1 MKFET
6 ENIEI
11 MAPAGSMAALSAAI
25 RSGANS
31 IYFGID
37 QLNMRSRA
45 ASPFMISD
53 LKKIARICRMANV
66 KSYLALNTLIYDED
80 LESMREVCDAAKA
93 ANLSA
98 VIATDI
104 STIEYARSIDLEV
117 HISVQAN
124 VSNIESV
131 RFYSRYADVVVLARE
146 LTLEQISNIHKFI
159 VENQIKGPSGSL
171 IQLEAFVHGALCVAV
186 SGKCYMSLA
195 QYNKS
200 ANRGECF
207 QPCRRKYK
215 VTDQQTGKE
224 LEIDNQYIMSPRDI
238 CLIDHLNLLVEA
250 GISVFKIEGR
260 GRPADYVNIVVDSYK
275 KALKAHAEEIYT
287 EELSAE
293 LVEKMRTVFNRN
305 FWMGGYYCGSK
316 LGEWSEF
323 DNTLATKQRVMVGTV
338 SNYFSKIGVAEF
350 ELIQKDLTLPCELL
364 FEGSTTG
371 AVHVFPK
378 EIRVNGGV
386 ATQSAVRKDKI
397 TVSTG
402 ETKVRRL
409 DKVFVLL
416 DADVPAKQL

>member
-1 MKFET
+1 MKFKT

-11 MAPAGSMAALSAAI
+11 MAPAGSMAALSAAL

-45 ASPFMISD
+45 ASPFTLSD

-66 KSYLALNTLIYDED
+66 KTYLALNTLIYDED
-80 LESMREVCDAAKA
+80 LQSMKEVCDAAKA

-104 STIEYARSIDLEV
+104 STIEYARSINLEV

-124 VSNIESV
+124 VSNSESV

-146 LTLEQISNIHKFI
+146 LTLEQITNIHKFI
-159 VENQIKGPSGSL
+159 IDNQIKGPSGNL
-171 IQLEAFVHGALCVAV
+171 IQLEAFVHGALCVAI

-195 QYNKS
+195 QYNQS
-200 ANRGECF
+200 ANRGACF
-207 QPCRRKYK
+207 QPCRRKYT
-215 VTDQQTGKE
+215 VIDQQTGKE

-238 CLIDHLNLLVEA
+238 CLIDHLDQLVEA

-260 GRPADYVNIVVDSYK
+260 GRPADYVNIVVDAYRQ
-275 KALKAHAEEIYT
+275 ALEAHANDEYT
-287 EELSAE
+287 KELSE
-293 LVEKMRTVFNRN
+293 KLVERMRTVFNRD
-305 FWMGGYYCGSK
+305 FWMGGYYCGNK
-316 LGEWSEF
+316 LGEWSKF
-323 DNTLATKQRVMVGTV
+323 DNTLATRQRVMVGTV

-350 ELIQKDLTLPCELL
+350 ELIQKELTLPCELL

-371 AVHVFPK
+371 AVHVEPE
-378 EIRVNGGV
+378 EIRVNGGKP
-386 ATQSAVRKDKI
+386 TQNAVKKDKI
-397 TVSTG
+397 TVSTNG
-402 ETKVRRL
+402 TKVRRL
-409 DKVFVLL
+409 DKVFVLIPL
-416 DADVPAKQL
+416 DS

>member
-6 ENIEI
+6 EKIEI

-45 ASPFMISD
+45 ASPFTILD

-80 LESMREVCDAAKA
+80 LESMKEVCDAAKA

-124 VSNIESV
+124 VSNTESV

-159 VENQIKGPSGSL
+159 VKNQIKGPSGNL
-171 IQLEAFVHGALCVAV
+171 IQLEAFVHGALCVAI

-195 QYNKS
+195 QYNQS
-200 ANRGECF
+200 ANRGACF
-207 QPCRRKYK
+207 QPCRRKYN
-215 VTDQQTGKE
+215 VTDVQTGKE

-260 GRPADYVNIVVDSYK
+260 GRPADYVNIVVDSYVR
-275 KALKAHAEEIYT
+275 ALEAHASGTYS

-305 FWMGGYYCGSK
+305 FWMGGYYCGTK

-371 AVHVFPK
+371 AVHVLP
-378 EIRVNGGV
+378 EDIRVNGGEP
-386 ATQSAVRKDKI
+386 TQSAVKGDKI
-397 TVSTG
+397 TVSTDG
-402 ETKVRRL
+402 TKVRRL
-409 DKVFVLL
+409 DKVFVL
-416 DADVPAKQL
+416 VES